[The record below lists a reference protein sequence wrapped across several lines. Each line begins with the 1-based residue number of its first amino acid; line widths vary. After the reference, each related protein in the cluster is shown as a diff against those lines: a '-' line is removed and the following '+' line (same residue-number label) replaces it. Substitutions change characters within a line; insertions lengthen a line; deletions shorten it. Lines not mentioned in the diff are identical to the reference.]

1 MITKQKSF
9 NKSLVDQ
16 HSQVI
21 FLDEAHAGML
31 DPDDWKILTQGGL
44 TAHDRKYKK
53 TTPAVIRCP
62 MFITCQKELDFGED
76 HNEAMDVRLRK
87 FHFKSLATPPVAR
100 VQQHLKE
107 NAMDCLVWASRVA
120 RTPDDEV
127 PLAIPG
133 PSAEQQVIGEEEK
146 GRIRNFRLEDSES
159 DRDVS
164 EEVEQS
170 MAAGE
175 EGEDQGDSDV
185 NISYSDGW
193 EKTLERISQL
203 KTQLPC
209 HSLKQRQLGLI
220 AAGVRR
226 AVHERDSEVE
236 RARVRVLEETK
247 RRWISLGMMRE
258 DDAHLLDSV
267 EGPYHPNIERSRE
280 LYFARKKEED
290 QRMLEEKAR
299 QYYQHEWVLT
309 KEEEL
314 RQLQKQ
320 EDAATDEDVKRA
332 QQYMM
337 ELTVDAL
344 KLRFQRYEVPGLS
357 KLVLLERR
365 KKAVEMKWLSP
376 QQAQH
381 IHSIWSPLPYP
392 CHSQED
398 GSDEEQLFITQT
410 RASGGR
416 SQQVASS
423 QKRRSQKGETTPVPK
438 RGRITHFFSPSQE

>member
-1 MITKQKSF
+1 MITKQTSF
-9 NKSLVDQ
+9 NKTLVDQ
-16 HSQVI
+16 NSQVI

-53 TTPAVIRCP
+53 TTPAVIRYP

-76 HNEAMDVRLRK
+76 HNEAMDIRLRK
-87 FHFKSLATPPVAR
+87 FHFRSLTTPPLAG
-100 VQQHLKE
+100 VQQHLKD
-107 NAMDCLVWASRVA
+107 NAMDCLVWASRAA

-133 PSAEQQVIGEEEK
+133 PSVEQQVIGEEEK
-146 GRIRNFRLEDSES
+146 SWIRNFRLEDSES

-170 MAAGE
+170 VAAAGDSSE
-175 EGEDQGDSDV
+175 EENEDQGDSDV
-185 NISYSDGW
+185 NSTYLDGW
-193 EKTLERISQL
+193 EKTLERISHL
-203 KTQLPC
+203 KNQQPC

-226 AVHERDSEVE
+226 AVNERDSEVE

-247 RRWISLGMMRE
+247 RPWISLGMMKE
-258 DDAHLLDSV
+258 DDAHLLHSV

-280 LYFARKKEED
+280 VYFARKKEED
-290 QRMLEEKAR
+290 LRHLEKKAR

-320 EDAATDEDVKRA
+320 EDAATDDEVKRA
-332 QQYMM
+332 N
-337 ELTVDAL
+337 
-344 KLRFQRYEVPGLS
+344 
-357 KLVLLERR
+357 
-365 KKAVEMKWLSP
+365 
-376 QQAQH
+376 
-381 IHSIWSPLPYP
+381 
-392 CHSQED
+392 
-398 GSDEEQLFITQT
+398 
-410 RASGGR
+410 
-416 SQQVASS
+416 
-423 QKRRSQKGETTPVPK
+423 
-438 RGRITHFFSPSQE
+438 